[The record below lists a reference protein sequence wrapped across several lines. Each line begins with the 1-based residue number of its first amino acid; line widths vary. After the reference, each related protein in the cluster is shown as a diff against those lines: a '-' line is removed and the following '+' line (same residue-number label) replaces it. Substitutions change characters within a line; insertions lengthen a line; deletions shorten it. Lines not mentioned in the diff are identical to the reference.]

1 MRTPVA
7 FAALALLAGTLAA
20 GCSEGDD
27 SAERPPAE
35 TTAAATPE
43 SSPETTAEASPT
55 PDRPEVPRLNVGD
68 SATWETT
75 HPDNRDQRTEMSVTV
90 EDVSYVRGT
99 DVEEENRFSD
109 PEDDLYVR
117 LELTVANLGDEPGVF
132 LPMGYGMEW
141 AVRDSAFA
149 GPVSVADIVR
159 EPAVPV
165 GYEPG
170 DEYTGHLYFLIDR
183 PTGILTYVE
192 TATGD
197 RLEMFEIALPEGD
210 A

>member
-90 EDVSYVRGT
+90 EDVSYVRGA
-99 DVEEENRFSD
+99 DVEDELAF
-109 PEDDLYVR
+109 PEPEALYVR
-117 LELTVANLGDEPGVF
+117 LEVTIANLGDEPGVF
-132 LPMGYGMEW
+132 LPMGDGLEW
-141 AVRDSAFA
+141 AVRDGAFA
-149 GPVSVADIVR
+149 GAVSASWPAGDPTLVVA
-159 EPAVPV
+159 
-165 GYEPG
+165 YEPG
-170 DEYTGHLYFLIDR
+170 DEHTGHAYFMIDR